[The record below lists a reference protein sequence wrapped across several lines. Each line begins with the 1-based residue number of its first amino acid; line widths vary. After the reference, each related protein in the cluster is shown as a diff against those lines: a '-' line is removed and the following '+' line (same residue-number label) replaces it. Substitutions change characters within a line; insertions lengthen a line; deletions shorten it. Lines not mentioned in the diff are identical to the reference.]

1 MTDRGYAKGRA
12 KRAQILDTAASL
24 FGEVGYRGTSL
35 REIAGRC
42 GISHQGLLHHFPTK
56 EALLLAVLERRD
68 ENAVT
73 LTHAGAGSAAEELL
87 RVVEVVTDNATR
99 SHIVELFATL
109 STEATAPDHPA
120 HQFFQDRYARVI
132 AALTDAY
139 TAARDEGALHDGVDP
154 ATAARQLVALLDG
167 LQIQWL
173 YARDTVDMAALV
185 AEHLHHQVKPR
196 LPATPPTRPP
206 G

>member
-68 ENAVT
+68 ENAVA
-73 LTHAGAGSAAEELL
+73 LTHAGAVSGAEELL
-87 RVVEVVTDNATR
+87 RVVEVVTANATR
-99 SHIVELFATL
+99 PHIVELFATL

-120 HQFFQDRYARVI
+120 HQFFRDRYSRVV
-132 AALTDAY
+132 ATLTDAY
-139 TAARDEGALHDGVDP
+139 TAARDEGALHAGVDP
-154 ATAARQLVALLDG
+154 ETAARQLVALLDG

-173 YARDTVDMAALV
+173 YAPDALDMAALV
-185 AEHLHHQVKPR
+185 AEHLDRQMKPR
-196 LPATPPTRPP
+196 PPATAPTRPP
-206 G
+206 A